1 MNEGGKNDIYI
12 IIIII
17 IVTQNN
23 NGARFTESWTA
34 ATHNEK
40 LFV

>member
-1 MNEGGKNDIYI
+1 MNEGGKNDIY